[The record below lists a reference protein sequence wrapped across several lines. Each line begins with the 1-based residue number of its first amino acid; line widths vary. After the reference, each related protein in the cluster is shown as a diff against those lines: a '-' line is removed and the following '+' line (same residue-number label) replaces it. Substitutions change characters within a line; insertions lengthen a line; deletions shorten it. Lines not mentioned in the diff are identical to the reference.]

1 MFTAEDRFEPL
12 IWVLDTSYQYGN
24 EFYGTN
30 SGVALTP
37 VTERCFLTMSQ
48 ALQRY
53 QGSAVTGPVGAGK
66 TETIKV

>member
-1 MFTAEDRFEPL
+1 MNT
-12 IWVLDTSYQYGN
+12 
-24 EFYGTN
+24 
-30 SGVALTP
+30 GVALTP

-66 TETIKV
+66 TETVKVCTYIEIFYVM